1 MSEGEHFLRLVVTNA
16 VSSVVTSLS
25 SQLHLVHTSMNGWT
39 PLQLASFLGNKE
51 MARVLLRAM
60 EERGIRDKL
69 SGVCPELEE
78 MGVTRVEVTDLGL
91 QFVCGE

>member
-16 VSSVVTSLS
+16 VSSVVSSLS

-51 MARVLLRAM
+51 MARVLLRAA
-60 EERGIRDKL
+60 IL
-69 SGVCPELEE
+69 IVCCH
-78 MGVTRVEVTDLGL
+78 VIAW
-91 QFVCGE
+91 